1 MSASGGIKW
10 ETLIMLLEKEMEI
23 ETRTR
28 KMINRVLY
36 VSVDTNID

>member
-10 ETLIMLLEKEMEI
+10 ETLIMFLEKMEI

-28 KMINRVLY
+28 KMINRILY